1 MRLAV
6 SLVTLLLVL
15 SIIALGQG
23 VQSSSSS
30 VTEQCSKK
38 TGPTLERRG
47 VSPALRDERA

>member
-23 VQSSSSS
+23 VQSSSNS

-38 TGPTLERRG
+38 TGPTLERRD